1 MNRLVLALGVAIL
14 CAAIPLSAKNST
26 VAVKAETIS
35 GTLTIV
41 SAEDNVIFVKTDAGI
56 TYDFRIE
63 PATKITTSEGKI
75 AFETLSSQIGRSVE
89 VVFRPLKKAGNIAV
103 TVDIK

>member
-1 MNRLVLALGVAIL
+1 MNRFVLTLGLAIL
-14 CAAIPLSAKNST
+14 CAAIPLSAKNPT

-41 SAEDNVIFVKTDAGI
+41 SAEDNVIYVKTDAGI

-63 PATKITTSEGKI
+63 PSTKITASEGKI
-75 AFETLSSQIGRSVE
+75 GFETLSSQIGRSVE